1 MEKKKKVFL
10 IVLATIALS
19 FIMFI
24 CVAPKV
30 YLACKYDTKIT
41 EYKMKSF
48 TPGFFIY
55 DLSFWRIIWHEPYWK
70 FECQGRTFFVVFT
83 EGELLDDYQLED
95 VEKMLVE
102 ELQENINEHICYV
115 DIASNDVFG
124 IWNDSD
130 STFSYYFNNYKNVV
144 WTKDNIGD
152 LVKNVNHPDV
162 YFYYEDTSISEELSI
177 ELTNDLL
184 EIDEKYAGGDW
195 CFATSSMYLSL
206 GEIKPTRGFSDSYVG
221 SSPCYLTP
229 GLDEEEKK
237 PIESIYTRSL
247 LE

>member
-55 DLSFWRIIWHEPYWK
+55 DLNFWSIVWHEPYWK

-115 DIASNDVFG
+115 QLSSYHIFGLYNDF
-124 IWNDSD
+124 D
-130 STFSYYFNNYKNVV
+130 STFNYYFNNYKNVV
-144 WTKDNIGD
+144 WTKE
-152 LVKNVNHPDV
+152 NVGEIMKEIEHPDV
-162 YFYYEDTSISEELSI
+162 YFYYEDPSSSEELSI
-177 ELTNDLL
+177 ELTNDLKKMDERYDRFGNFIL
-184 EIDEKYAGGDW
+184 SNIYVCSSEIN
-195 CFATSSMYLSL
+195 L
-206 GEIKPTRGFSDSYVG
+206 TRGFNDSYVG
-221 SSPCYLTP
+221 SSPCCLLT
-229 GLDEEEKK
+229 GLDEDEVKQIEKIHK
-237 PIESIYTRSL
+237 NIK
-247 LE
+247 